1 MGIWSRIT
9 SIFKTKKEEKMENLN
24 TTTNDVKVIEEMNK
38 NGGHPLGYMPPN
50 TPKKKYESGI
60 TYSCRKFLGS
70 KKNYKKIERAGHKTL
85 SMSPNF
91 TSNILSYRICLKNNL
106 PIQVLKTENNF
117 PLRFPSIIDLINVMG
132 YKK

>member
-1 MGIWSRIT
+1 MGIWSKIT
-9 SIFKTKKEEKMENLN
+9 GIFTKKEKEMENLN
-24 TTTNDVKVIEEMNK
+24 TTTNDIKVIEEMNK

-50 TPKKKYESGI
+50 IPKKKYESGI

-70 KKNYKKIERAGHKTL
+70 KKNYKKVERAGYKTL
-85 SMSPNF
+85 SMSPDF

>member
-1 MGIWSRIT
+1 MGIWSKIT
-9 SIFKTKKEEKMENLN
+9 SIFTKKEKEMENSN
-24 TTTNDVKVIEEMNK
+24 ATTYDVKAIEEMNK
-38 NGGHPLGYMPPN
+38 NGGQPLGYMPPN
-50 TPKKKYESGI
+50 IPKKKYESGI
-60 TYSCRKFLGS
+60 TYSCRKYLGS
-70 KKNYKKIERAGHKTL
+70 KKNYRKVERAGYKTL
-85 SMSPNF
+85 SMSPDF

>member
-1 MGIWSRIT
+1 
-9 SIFKTKKEEKMENLN
+9 ME
-24 TTTNDVKVIEEMNK
+24 TTNDTKVIEEMNK

-60 TYSCRKFLGS
+60 TYSCRKYLGS
-70 KKNYKKIERAGHKTL
+70 KKNYKKVERAGYKTL

-117 PLRFPSIIDLINVMG
+117 PLRFPSILDLISVMG
-132 YKK
+132 YKKWLNLHHNQ

>member
-1 MGIWSRIT
+1 
-9 SIFKTKKEEKMENLN
+9 MENSKKSALQQKL
-24 TTTNDVKVIEEMNK
+24 TNGINK
-38 NGGHPLGYMPPN
+38 SGGYPLGYMPPN

-60 TYSCRKFLGS
+60 TYSCRKHLGS
-70 KKNYKKIERAGHKTL
+70 KKNYKKVERAGYKTL

-106 PIQVLKTENNF
+106 PIQVLKTDNNF

>member
-1 MGIWSRIT
+1 MGIWSTIT
-9 SIFKTKKEEKMENLN
+9 SIFTKKEKEMENSKKSALQEL
-24 TTTNDVKVIEEMNK
+24 TNGGIDK

-60 TYSCRKFLGS
+60 TYSCRKYLGS
-70 KKNYKKIERAGHKTL
+70 KKNYKKVERAGYKTL